1 MSKNK
6 YKILWIDDE
15 WDKMTTF
22 QLECK
27 ELYGLYLEP
36 YRTRK
41 EGMEAF
47 ERNID
52 DWDAVLLDAKMF
64 DENDNETASLA
75 GLGKAKQRLD
85 ELSIRRAIPY
95 FISTGQPDLISDKN
109 FRDLFGDYYVKG
121 NDDVKLVDDMLKA
134 IENSDSQQVK
144 TIYKDVFSGLD
155 KIGVRQYVEPILMD
169 ILLPLHYPAKDP
181 NFKPVYHYNQLRQLL
196 EYMFRACNKVG
207 LVPDQ
212 CMSDGRVNLNQCS
225 LYLAGKDAEKSGVRY
240 GEKGERIVPDYVE
253 SIIRAILEFGN
264 IHSHTVELEED
275 DLQKIEG
282 IFRTAQS
289 RFIIFG
295 LTLQI
300 CETVIWFSEY
310 IPKHDDKEVN
320 LLLCNELQREES
332 TRNEEDGAN
341 KYLNREFVPVR
352 DEDGIWHCEECY
364 VKITSWESGKM
375 ELTEISPNTD
385 KRTNAKYP
393 YFARY
398 KKIYK

>member
-1 MSKNK
+1 MANNK
-6 YKILWIDDE
+6 YNILWIDDE

-22 QLECK
+22 QRECK

-36 YRTRK
+36 FRTRK
-41 EGMEAF
+41 DGMDALD
-47 ERNID
+47 RDID
-52 DWDAVLLDAKMF
+52 HWDAVLLDARMF
-64 DENDNETASLA
+64 DENDNERASLD
-75 GLGKAKQRLD
+75 GLRKAKQRLD

-95 FISTGQPDLISDKN
+95 FISTGQPDLISDQIFKES
-109 FRDLFGDYYVKG
+109 FGEYYVKG

-144 TIYKDVFSGLD
+144 AIYKDVFSGLD

-169 ILLPLHYPAKDP
+169 ILIPLHLPAKEP
-181 NFKPVYHYNQLRQLL
+181 NFKPVYHFNQLRQLL
-196 EYMFRACNKVG
+196 EYLFRACNKVG

-212 CMSDGRVNLNQCS
+212 CMADGRVNLNQCS

-240 GEKGERIVPDYVE
+240 GEKGKRIIPEYVE

-300 CETVIWFSEY
+300 CEAVIWFSEY

-341 KYLNREFVPVR
+341 KYRNREFVPVK

-398 KKIYK
+398 KIIYK

>member
-1 MSKNK
+1 MANNK
-6 YKILWIDDE
+6 YNILWIDDE

-22 QLECK
+22 QRECK
-27 ELYGLYLEP
+27 ELYSLYLEP
-36 YRTRK
+36 FRTRK
-41 EGMEAF
+41 DGMEAL

-52 DWDAVLLDAKMF
+52 HWDAVLLDAKMF
-64 DENDNETASLA
+64 DENDNEIASLA

-85 ELSIRRAIPY
+85 ELSLRRAIPY

-109 FRDLFGDYYVKG
+109 FKDLFGDYYVKG
-121 NDDVKLVDDMLKA
+121 KDDVKLVNDMLKA

-169 ILLPLHYPAKDP
+169 ILLPLHYPAKEP
-181 NFKPVYHYNQLRQLL
+181 NFKPVHHYNQLRQLL
-196 EYMFRACNKVG
+196 EYLFRACNKVG

-212 CMSDGRVNLNQCS
+212 CITDGRVNLNQCS

-300 CETVIWFSEY
+300 CEAVIWFSEY
-310 IPKHDDKEVN
+310 IQKNDDKEVN
-320 LLLCNELQREES
+320 LLLCKELQREES
-332 TRNEEDGAN
+332 KRSEEDGTN
-341 KYLNREFVPVR
+341 KYLNHEFVPVK

-375 ELTEISPNTD
+375 ELTEITPNTD

>member
-1 MSKNK
+1 MAKNK

-15 WDKMTTF
+15 WNKMTTF
-22 QLECK
+22 QFECK

-52 DWDAVLLDAKMF
+52 EWDAVLLDAKMF
-64 DENDNETASLA
+64 DENDNEIASLA

-109 FRDLFGDYYVKG
+109 FKDLFGDYYVKG
-121 NDDVKLVDDMLKA
+121 NDDVKLVEDILKA
-134 IENSDSQQVK
+134 VENSDSQQIK
-144 TIYKDVFSGLD
+144 TLYKDVFSGLD
-155 KIGVRQYVEPILMD
+155 NIGVRNYVEPILMD
-169 ILLPLHYPAKDP
+169 ILLPLHHPAKEP
-181 NFKPVYHYNQLRQLL
+181 SFKPVYHYNQLRQLL
-196 EYMFRACNKVG
+196 EYLFRACNMVG

-212 CMSDGRVNLNQCS
+212 CITDGRVNLNQCS
-225 LYLAGKDAEKSGVRY
+225 MYLAGKDAEKSGVRY

-264 IHSHTVELEED
+264 IHSHTVELEDED
-275 DLQKIEG
+275 VHKIES

-300 CETVIWFSEY
+300 CEVVIWFSDY
-310 IPKHDDKEVN
+310 ITKHDDKEVN

-332 TRNEEDGAN
+332 TNSEPDGAK
-341 KYLNREFVPVR
+341 KYLNREFVPIK
-352 DEDGIWHCEECY
+352 DKDGIWHCEECY

-375 ELTEISPNTD
+375 ELTEISLNTD
-385 KRTNAKYP
+385 KRTNTKYP

>member
-1 MSKNK
+1 MAKNK

-41 EGMEAF
+41 AGMEAL

-52 DWDAVLLDAKMF
+52 HWDAVLLDAKMF
-64 DENDNETASLA
+64 DENDNETASLT

-109 FRDLFGDYYVKG
+109 FKDLFGDYYIKG

-144 TIYKDVFSGLD
+144 TIYKDVFEGLD
-155 KIGVRQYVEPILMD
+155 KMGVRSCVERILMD
-169 ILLPLHYPAKDP
+169 ILLPLHYPAKEP
-181 NFKPVYHYNQLRQLL
+181 NFKPADHYNQLRKLL
-196 EYMFRACNKVG
+196 EYLFRACNKVG

-212 CMSDGRVNLNQCS
+212 CMTDGRVNLNQCS

-264 IHSHTVELEED
+264 IHSHTVELEGED
-275 DLQKIEG
+275 KHKIES

-300 CETVIWFSEY
+300 CEVIIWFSEY
-310 IPKHDDKEVN
+310 IAKHDDKEVN
-320 LLLCNELQREES
+320 LLLCNELQREEFTKS
-332 TRNEEDGAN
+332 EADGAK
-341 KYLNREFVPVR
+341 KYLNREFVPIK
-352 DEDGIWHCEECY
+352 DKDGIWHCEECY

-375 ELTEISPNTD
+375 ELTEISLNTD
-385 KRTNAKYP
+385 KRTNTNYP

>member
-1 MSKNK
+1 
-6 YKILWIDDE
+6 
-15 WDKMTTF
+15 
-22 QLECK
+22 
-27 ELYGLYLEP
+27 
-36 YRTRK
+36 
-41 EGMEAF
+41 
-47 ERNID
+47 
-52 DWDAVLLDAKMF
+52 
-64 DENDNETASLA
+64 
-75 GLGKAKQRLD
+75 
-85 ELSIRRAIPY
+85 
-95 FISTGQPDLISDKN
+95 
-109 FRDLFGDYYVKG
+109 
-121 NDDVKLVDDMLKA
+121 
-134 IENSDSQQVK
+134 
-144 TIYKDVFSGLD
+144 
-155 KIGVRQYVEPILMD
+155 MD
-169 ILLPLHYPAKDP
+169 ILLPLHYPAKEP

-341 KYLNREFVPVR
+341 KYRNREFVPVR

>member
-1 MSKNK
+1 MAKNK

-41 EGMEAF
+41 AGMEAL

-52 DWDAVLLDAKMF
+52 HWDAVLLDAKMF
-64 DENDNETASLA
+64 DENDNETASLT

-109 FRDLFGDYYVKG
+109 FKDLFGDYYIKG

-144 TIYKDVFSGLD
+144 TIYKDVFEGLD
-155 KIGVRQYVEPILMD
+155 KMGVRSYVEPILMD
-169 ILLPLHYPAKDP
+169 ILLPLHYPAKEP
-181 NFKPVYHYNQLRQLL
+181 NFKPADHYNQLRKLL
-196 EYMFRACNKVG
+196 EYLFRACNKVG

-212 CMSDGRVNLNQCS
+212 CMTDGKVNLNQCS

-264 IHSHTVELEED
+264 IHSHTVELEDED
-275 DLQKIEG
+275 NHKIES

-300 CETVIWFSEY
+300 CEVIIWFSEY
-310 IPKHDDKEVN
+310 IAKHDDKEVN
-320 LLLCNELQREES
+320 LLLCNELQREEFTKS
-332 TRNEEDGAN
+332 EADGAK
-341 KYLNREFVPVR
+341 KYLNREFVPIK
-352 DEDGIWHCEECY
+352 DKDGIWHCEECY

-375 ELTEISPNTD
+375 ELTEISLNTD
-385 KRTNAKYP
+385 KRTNTNYP

>member
-1 MSKNK
+1 MAKNK

-41 EGMEAF
+41 AGMEAL

-52 DWDAVLLDAKMF
+52 HWDAVLLDAKMF
-64 DENDNETASLA
+64 DENDNETASLT

-109 FRDLFGDYYVKG
+109 FKDLFGDYYIKG

-144 TIYKDVFSGLD
+144 TIYKDVFEGLD
-155 KIGVRQYVEPILMD
+155 KMGVRSYVEPILMH
-169 ILLPLHYPAKDP
+169 ILLPLHYPAKEP
-181 NFKPVYHYNQLRQLL
+181 NFKPADHYNQLRKLL
-196 EYMFRACNKVG
+196 EYLFRACNKVG

-212 CMSDGRVNLNQCS
+212 CMTDGKVNLNQCS

-253 SIIRAILEFGN
+253 SIIRAILGFGN
-264 IHSHTVELEED
+264 IHSHTDELEDED
-275 DLQKIEG
+275 NHKIES

-300 CETVIWFSEY
+300 CEVIIWFSEY
-310 IPKHDDKEVN
+310 IAKHDDKEVN
-320 LLLCNELQREES
+320 LLLCNELQREEFTKS
-332 TRNEEDGAN
+332 EADGAK
-341 KYLNREFVPVR
+341 KYLNREFVPIK
-352 DEDGIWHCEECY
+352 DKDGIWHCEECY

-375 ELTEISPNTD
+375 ELTEISLNTD
-385 KRTNAKYP
+385 KRTNTNYP

>member
-1 MSKNK
+1 MANNK
-6 YKILWIDDE
+6 YNILWIDDE

-22 QLECK
+22 QRECK
-27 ELYGLYLEP
+27 ELYSLYLEP
-36 YRTRK
+36 FRTRK
-41 EGMEAF
+41 DGMEAL

-52 DWDAVLLDAKMF
+52 HWDAVLLDAKMF
-64 DENDNETASLA
+64 DENDNEIASLA

-85 ELSIRRAIPY
+85 ELSLRRAIPY

-109 FRDLFGDYYVKG
+109 FKDLFGDYYVKG
-121 NDDVKLVDDMLKA
+121 KDDVKLVNDMLKA

-169 ILLPLHYPAKDP
+169 ILLPLHYPAKEP
-181 NFKPVYHYNQLRQLL
+181 NFKPVHHYNQLRQLL
-196 EYMFRACNKVG
+196 EYLFRACNKVG

-212 CMSDGRVNLNQCS
+212 CITDGRVNLNQCS

-275 DLQKIEG
+275 DLLKIEG

-300 CETVIWFSEY
+300 CEAVIWFSEY
-310 IPKHDDKEVN
+310 IQKHDDKEVN
-320 LLLCNELQREES
+320 LLLCKELQREES
-332 TRNEEDGAN
+332 KRSEEDGTN
-341 KYLNREFVPVR
+341 KYLNHEFVPVK

-375 ELTEISPNTD
+375 ELTEITPNTD

>member
-1 MSKNK
+1 MAKNK

-41 EGMEAF
+41 AGMEAL

-52 DWDAVLLDAKMF
+52 HWDAVLLDAKMF
-64 DENDNETASLA
+64 DENDNETASLT

-109 FRDLFGDYYVKG
+109 FKDLFGDYYIKG

-144 TIYKDVFSGLD
+144 TIYKDVFEGLD
-155 KIGVRQYVEPILMD
+155 KMGVRSYVEPILMD
-169 ILLPLHYPAKDP
+169 ILLPLHYPAKEP
-181 NFKPVYHYNQLRQLL
+181 NFKPADHYNQLRKLL
-196 EYMFRACNKVG
+196 EYLFRACNKVG

-212 CMSDGRVNLNQCS
+212 CMTDGKVNLNQCS

-264 IHSHTVELEED
+264 IHSHTVELEDED
-275 DLQKIEG
+275 NHKIES

-300 CETVIWFSEY
+300 CEVIIWFSEY
-310 IPKHDDKEVN
+310 IAKHDDKEVN
-320 LLLCNELQREES
+320 LLLCNELQREEFTKS
-332 TRNEEDGAN
+332 EADGAK
-341 KYLNREFVPVR
+341 KYLNREFVPIK
-352 DEDGIWHCEECY
+352 DKDGIWHCEECY

-375 ELTEISPNTD
+375 ELTEISLNTD
-385 KRTNAKYP
+385 KRTNANYP
-393 YFARY
+393 
-398 KKIYK
+398 

>member
-1 MSKNK
+1 MANNM
-6 YKILWIDDE
+6 YNILWIDDE

-22 QLECK
+22 QRECK

-41 EGMEAF
+41 DGIEAL
-47 ERNID
+47 ENNID
-52 DWDAVLLDAKMF
+52 HWDAALLDARMF
-64 DENDNETASLA
+64 DENVNEDASLD
-75 GLGKAKQRLD
+75 GLRKAKKRLD

-95 FISTGQPDLISDKN
+95 FISTGQPDLISDKI
-109 FRDLFGDYYVKG
+109 FKESFGDYYVKG
-121 NDDVKLVDDMLKA
+121 NDDVKLVEDMLKS

-144 TIYKDVFSGLD
+144 KTYYDVFTGLD

-169 ILLPLHYPAKDP
+169 ILLPLHYPAKEP
-181 NFKPVYHYNQLRQLL
+181 NFKPIYHYNQLRQLL
-196 EYMFRACNKVG
+196 EYLFRACNKVG
-207 LVPDQ
+207 LIPDQ
-212 CMSDGRVNLNQCS
+212 CMTDGRVNLNQCS

-240 GEKGERIVPDYVE
+240 GEIGERVVPDYVE

-264 IHSHTVELEED
+264 IHSHTVELDED

-295 LTLQI
+295 LALQI
-300 CETVIWFSEY
+300 CEVIIWFSEY
-310 IPKHDDKEVN
+310 IPKHNDKEVN
-320 LLLCNELQREES
+320 LLFCNVLQREDS
-332 TRNEEDGAN
+332 SRSEDNGKK
-341 KYLNREFVPVR
+341 KYLNREFVPIK
-352 DEDGIWHCEECY
+352 DEYGIWHCEECY
-364 VKITSWESGKM
+364 VKINSWEAGKM
-375 ELTEISPNTD
+375 ILTEINLNTD

-393 YFARY
+393 YFARF

>member
-1 MSKNK
+1 MAKNK

-41 EGMEAF
+41 AGMEAL

-52 DWDAVLLDAKMF
+52 HWDAVLLDAKMF
-64 DENDNETASLA
+64 DENDNETASLT

-109 FRDLFGDYYVKG
+109 FKDLFGDYYIKG

-144 TIYKDVFSGLD
+144 TIYKDVFEGLD
-155 KIGVRQYVEPILMD
+155 KMGVRSYVEPILMH
-169 ILLPLHYPAKDP
+169 ILLPLHYPAKEP
-181 NFKPVYHYNQLRQLL
+181 NFKPADHYNQLRKLL
-196 EYMFRACNKVG
+196 EYLFRACNKVG

-212 CMSDGRVNLNQCS
+212 CMTDGKVNLNQCS

-264 IHSHTVELEED
+264 IHSHTDELEDED
-275 DLQKIEG
+275 NHKIES

-300 CETVIWFSEY
+300 CEVIIWFSEY
-310 IPKHDDKEVN
+310 IAKHDDKEVN
-320 LLLCNELQREES
+320 LLLCNELQREEFTKS
-332 TRNEEDGAN
+332 EADGAK
-341 KYLNREFVPVR
+341 KYLNREFVPIK
-352 DEDGIWHCEECY
+352 DKDGIWHCEECY

-375 ELTEISPNTD
+375 ELTEISLNTD
-385 KRTNAKYP
+385 KRTNTNYP

>member
-1 MSKNK
+1 MAKNK

-15 WDKMTTF
+15 WNKMTTF
-22 QLECK
+22 QFECK

-52 DWDAVLLDAKMF
+52 EWDAVLLDAKMF
-64 DENDNETASLA
+64 DENDNEIASLA

-109 FRDLFGDYYVKG
+109 FKDLFGDYYVKG
-121 NDDVKLVDDMLKA
+121 NDDVKLVEDILKA
-134 IENSDSQQVK
+134 VENSDSQQIK
-144 TIYKDVFSGLD
+144 TLYKDVFSGLD
-155 KIGVRQYVEPILMD
+155 NIGVRNYVEPILMD
-169 ILLPLHYPAKDP
+169 ILLPLHHPAKEP
-181 NFKPVYHYNQLRQLL
+181 SFKPVYHYNQLRQLL
-196 EYMFRACNKVG
+196 EYLFRACNMVG

-212 CMSDGRVNLNQCS
+212 CITDGRVNLNQCS
-225 LYLAGKDAEKSGVRY
+225 MYLAGKDAEKSGVRY

-264 IHSHTVELEED
+264 IHSHTVELEDED
-275 DLQKIEG
+275 VHKIES

-300 CETVIWFSEY
+300 CEVVIWFSDY
-310 IPKHDDKEVN
+310 ITKHDDKEVN

-332 TRNEEDGAN
+332 TNNEPDGAK
-341 KYLNREFVPVR
+341 KYLNREFVPIK
-352 DEDGIWHCEECY
+352 DKDGIWHCEECY

-375 ELTEISPNTD
+375 ELTEISLNTD
-385 KRTNAKYP
+385 KRTNTKYP

>member
-1 MSKNK
+1 
-6 YKILWIDDE
+6 
-15 WDKMTTF
+15 
-22 QLECK
+22 
-27 ELYGLYLEP
+27 
-36 YRTRK
+36 
-41 EGMEAF
+41 MEAF

-109 FRDLFGDYYVKG
+109 FKDLFGDYYIKG
-121 NDDVKLVDDMLKA
+121 DDDVKLIEDILKA
-134 IENSDSQQVK
+134 INNSDSQQIK
-144 TIYKDVFSGLD
+144 TLYKDVFSGLD
-155 KIGVRQYVEPILMD
+155 KIGVRNYVEPILMD
-169 ILLPLHYPAKDP
+169 ILLPLHYPAKEP

-196 EYMFRACNKVG
+196 EYLFRACNMVG
-207 LVPDQ
+207 LVPNQ
-212 CMSDGRVNLNQCS
+212 CITDGRVNLNQCS

-240 GEKGERIVPDYVE
+240 GEKGERIVPGYVE

-264 IHSHTVELEED
+264 IHSHTVELEEED
-275 DLQKIEG
+275 IHKIEG

-300 CETVIWFSEY
+300 CEVIIWFSDY
-310 IPKHDDKEVN
+310 ITKHDDKEVN
-320 LLLCNELQREES
+320 LLLCNELQCEES
-332 TRNEEDGAN
+332 TYSEADEAK
-341 KYLNREFVPVR
+341 KYLNREFEPVK
-352 DEDGIWHCEECY
+352 DEDGIWHCEKCY

-375 ELTEISPNTD
+375 ELTEIKLNTD
-385 KRTNAKYP
+385 KRTNTKYP

>member
-1 MSKNK
+1 MANK
-6 YKILWIDDE
+6 YNILWIDDE

-41 EGMEAF
+41 EGMEAL
-47 ERNID
+47 ERNIEY
-52 DWDAVLLDAKMF
+52 WDAVLLDAKMF
-64 DENDNETASLA
+64 DDNNNEVASLV

-109 FRDLFGDYYVKG
+109 FKDLFGDYYVKG
-121 NDDVKLVDDMLKA
+121 NDDVKLVEDMLKA
-134 IENSDSQQVK
+134 IDNCDSQQIK
-144 TIYKDVFSGLD
+144 TLYKDVFSGLD
-155 KIGVRQYVEPILMD
+155 KLGVRQYVEPILID
-169 ILLPLHYPAKDP
+169 ILLPLHYPAKEP

-196 EYMFRACNKVG
+196 EYLFRACNMVG

-212 CMSDGRVNLNQCS
+212 CITDGRVNLNQCS

-264 IHSHTVELEED
+264 IHSHTVELEDED
-275 DLQKIEG
+275 MHKIES

-289 RFIIFG
+289 RYIIFG

-300 CETVIWFSEY
+300 CEAVIWFSEY
-310 IPKHDDKEVN
+310 ITKHDDKEIN
-320 LLLCNELQREES
+320 LLLCNKLHIEQS
-332 TRNEEDGAN
+332 TNIEADGAK
-341 KYLNREFVPVR
+341 KYLNREFVPEK

-375 ELTEISPNTD
+375 ELTEISLNTD
-385 KRTNAKYP
+385 KRTNTKYP